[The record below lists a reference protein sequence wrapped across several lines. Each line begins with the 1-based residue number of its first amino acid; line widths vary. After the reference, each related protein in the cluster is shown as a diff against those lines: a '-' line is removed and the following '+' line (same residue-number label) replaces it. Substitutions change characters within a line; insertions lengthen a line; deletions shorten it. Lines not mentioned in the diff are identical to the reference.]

1 MKLVILAGGSGKRLW
16 PVSTSKNPK
25 QITKIFRS
33 ETLLE
38 ATYNRLLKVASK
50 KDIYIATSTYLA
62 PKIKKIL
69 KIKDQNLIIEPA
81 GRDTAPAIALAV
93 SKLLKYKNE
102 TVGFIPSDHHIEN
115 SDLFSKA
122 VILADKVVQKTQK
135 FVNFGISPT
144 SANTGY
150 GYLEIGDLLNKK
162 TPVFEFIRQIE
173 KPNKNLAKKYVK
185 QGFLWNGGYFFW
197 TPQKFLQAFD
207 KYLGIGEDILKMS
220 NAAGEKL
227 KKIYNNLP
235 KVSLDYALIEKLEL
249 GEGATIRVDFGW
261 EDLGSWSAIHKIYP
275 NKILQNAIH
284 SNWHGFD
291 TKDCLIYA
299 PKKKLVATFGIKD
312 LVVVDTGDTLLV
324 MPKNRSGEIKN
335 LLDLLEKNGQGKFL

>member
-25 QITKIFRS
+25 QITKIFQGK
-33 ETLLE
+33 TLLE
-38 ATYNRLLKVASK
+38 ITYDRLLKIANK
-50 KDIYIATSTYLA
+50 KDIYIATNKDLA

-69 KIKDQNLIIEPA
+69 KIKNQNILIEPS
-81 GRDTAPAIALAV
+81 GRDTAPAIALATA
-93 SKLLKYKNE
+93 KLLKYKNQ
-102 TVGFIPSDHHIEN
+102 TIGFIPSDHHIEN
-115 SDLFSKA
+115 SDLFGKA
-122 VILADKVVQKTQK
+122 ILLADKVVQKTQK
-135 FVNFGISPT
+135 FVNFGINPT

-150 GYLEIGDLLNKK
+150 GYLEIGNKVSK
-162 TPVFEFIRQIE
+162 KKDIFEFIRQIE
-173 KPNKNLAKKYVK
+173 KPNKKLAQKYVK

-197 TPQKFLQAFD
+197 TPEKFLKAFD
-207 KYLGIGEDILKMS
+207 KYLGIREDILKMS
-220 NAAGEKL
+220 EQVGERL
-227 KKIYNNLP
+227 KKTYNNLP
-235 KVSLDYALIEKLEL
+235 KVSLDYALIEKLES
-249 GEGATIRVDFGW
+249 GKGATIKVDFGW

-275 NKILQNAIH
+275 DKILQNAIH

-324 MPKNRSGEIKN
+324 MPKNRSGEIKD
-335 LLDLLEKNGQGKFL
+335 LLALLEKNGQEQFL